1 MTRVVSSVQVR
12 MATPEDAHIEA
23 YDNTKLVAVNTCPTW
38 GVLRYQMHKTF
49 SNSGRSMPLEAGS
62 AMHELFA
69 AVRLWQLWFYDLKDP
84 HRYYK
89 DEITSCPW
97 LIWYHGLRLF
107 GRDRFEGMLDMI
119 NNMEDERT
127 NCINFCLQ
135 ALYSSGFY
143 DDPRDT
149 KRTMSNL
156 EEAGIMYIDRWNF
169 HRNPIWIRDIN
180 DPESDVGIEIA
191 FDLVITF
198 SFKEDDWNLDQ
209 SIDAKSYRF
218 CGKLDGLH
226 YRDNKL
232 TVGENKTAS
241 RLDDAW
247 RQSFEMSSQVTGY
260 VLAGSTFT
268 QQPIDKAIVWGLAI
282 PLPKS
287 YDNGGLVDEY
297 LTREPYML
305 ARWFDWFLHSVEL
318 YEKYEN
324 DPTAAPKYTHSCNR
338 YFRSCS
344 FIPFCTADDDD
355 QQLALS
361 EMIDDEWSPLHSEQG
376 KAND

>member
-1 MTRVVSSVQVR
+1 MTRVVSSIQVR

-23 YDNTKLVAVNTCPTW
+23 YDNTKLVAINTCPTW

-69 AVRLWQLWFYDLKDP
+69 AVRLWQLWKYDYNVETPYFFREEDP
-84 HRYYK
+84 APH
-89 DEITSCPW
+89 
-97 LIWYHGLRLF
+97 LIMVHGKRLF
-107 GRDRFEGMLDMI
+107 GQDRFEGMLDMI
-119 NNMEDERT
+119 NPNEDERT

-198 SFKEDDWNLDQ
+198 KFEDH
-209 SIDAKSYRF
+209 SCPFEKSYRF

-226 YRDNKL
+226 YRDDNL

-260 VLAGSTFT
+260 VLAGTTFT
-268 QQPIDKAIVWGLAI
+268 QQPISNAIVWGLAI

-305 ARWFDWFLHSVEL
+305 SRWFDWFLHSVEM
-318 YEKYEN
+318 YERYEN
-324 DPTAAPKYTHSCNR
+324 DPTSAPKYTHSCNR

-355 QQLALS
+355 QQLALE
-361 EMIDDEWSPLHSEQG
+361 EMITEEWSPLHDEQKG